1 VNGPARRRSDGPDL
15 GGSARATRP
24 RRGTSARRHARELAF
39 RVVYQGGLT
48 GDGYAATWAAVCA
61 EGSLSDDQREL
72 VEDVVKLL
80 ESRAAEV
87 DAAIAAACA
96 HWPLERLA
104 ATDRSVLRSAVAEL
118 MARPGMPARVVLD
131 EAIEIARRYGSDE
144 SGGFVN
150 GVLDQVAR
158 RLRPGEM

>member
-1 VNGPARRRSDGPDL
+1 MSDRERKPRPGTTARRR
-15 GGSARATRP
+15 
-24 RRGTSARRHARELAF
+24 ARELAF
-39 RVVYQGGLT
+39 RVAYQGALT
-48 GDGYAATWAAVCA
+48 GDGYAATWTAVGA
-61 EGSLSDDQREL
+61 GESLSADQRAL

-80 ESRAAEV
+80 EARAAEV
-87 DAAIAAACA
+87 DAAVVAACA

-104 ATDRSVLRSAVAEL
+104 ATDRAVLRAAAAEL
-118 MARPGMPARVVLD
+118 MARPGTPARVVLD
-131 EAIEIARRYGSDE
+131 EAIELARRYGSAE